1 VPHDDSERPTHRLA
15 RLVAIV
21 AGIAGVLLCALVP
34 LLPVKQT
41 TATILWPQGHLD
53 TGRPVTDITAPLVSG
68 APRALD
74 ISIPCGAIATLPA
87 DGGLVVSTLP
97 VNGFET
103 GKSGLF
109 VRANKD
115 TVVVAFRDSPAAAAP
130 RSAVAAG
137 ACSALHVWADA
148 GGAGAD
154 FVGIPGAAG
163 TLAAE
168 KKPAVGGIFTDL
180 AVPAQPG
187 LSARIDVDTRF
198 IVAPTLIKKA
208 VLALGGLA
216 VLASIVALAVLD
228 RQSGRRTPR
237 NWRAWRRVGLA
248 TWLADAGV
256 ISTLL
261 LWHVIGATSS
271 DDGYNLTIAR
281 VSGQAGYLANYYRF
295 FGTTEAPFD
304 WYDAV
309 LAQLASVST
318 AGVWMR
324 LPATLAGIGSWL
336 IVSRYVLRRLGP
348 GRGGLAGNPV
358 AVLTAGVVF
367 LAAWLP
373 FNNGLRPE
381 PLIALGVIV
390 TWVLVETS
398 IATRRLLPAAAAI
411 IVATLTA
418 TLAPQGLI
426 AVAALLA
433 GAREIARIIARRR
446 DADGRLAPL
455 AVLAASL
462 SLVFLMVFRSQTLAT
477 VAESARIKYKV
488 GPTVAW
494 YQEFLRYY
502 FLTVESNAEGS
513 MTRRFAVLIMLLCL
527 FGILVVLLRRGRV
540 PGIASGPAWRLIGTC
555 AIGLLLLHFT
565 PTKWAIQFGAF
576 AGLAGA
582 LGAVT
587 AFAMARI
594 GLDNRRNLTLY
605 ITALLF
611 MLAWATSGING
622 WFYVNNYGVPWFD
635 IQPVIASHPV
645 TSMFLT
651 LSIATGLLGAW
662 QHFRMDYAGHTEVK
676 NSRPKRVLAR
686 LNSRRNRVLAWF
698 IFGPVIGLQLLH
710 LTNQFGAAG
719 LAESVAVFA
728 LVLAWFGL
736 RNRRKLTLYV
746 TGHKRVLAST
756 PLLVVAVIMVFGEV
770 ASMAKGAVLRYPLYT
785 TGKADFAAITTAL
798 AGTSPRSCA
807 MADDVLAEPDT
818 NAGLLQPIPGQDFG
832 PAGPLGGAHPV
843 GFTPQGVGDNLQSD
857 PVVTKPG
864 VVNSDASPNKPNAS
878 ITDSA
883 GTAGG
888 KGPTGVNGSDAA
900 LPFGL
905 DPARTPVIG
914 SYGENSQAA
923 TATSAWY
930 QMPPATPDRPL
941 VVVAAAGAIWSYK
954 EDHDF
959 SYGQSLR
966 LQWGAARP
974 DGSVQPL
981 GLMFPIDIG
990 PQPAW
995 RNLRFPRSWA
1005 PPEANVARI
1014 VAYDP
1019 NLSEDQWFAFT
1030 PPRVPV
1036 TKTLQQ
1042 VIGSQQPILMDIATA
1057 ANFPC
1062 QRPFS
1067 EHLGVAEL
1075 PEYRIQPDHK
1085 QTSASSNLW
1094 QASKS
1099 GGPFLFTQALQ
1110 WTSTIPTY
1118 LNGDWYRDWGQVEQY
1133 HRWFPQDIAPDAEIQ
1148 QGVAEVYGWS
1158 RQGPIRALP

>member
-1 VPHDDSERPTHRLA
+1 MPHDDSERSPHRLA

-21 AGIAGVLLCALVP
+21 AGIAGALLCAVVP

-41 TATILWPQGHLD
+41 TATIQWPQGVTADGH
-53 TGRPVTDITAPLVSG
+53 VTDITAPLVSG

-74 ISIPCGAIATLPA
+74 ISIPCQAIATLPA
-87 DGGLVVSTLP
+87 DGGLVISTLP

-103 GKSGLF
+103 SKSGLF

-115 TVVVAFRDSPAAAAP
+115 TVVVAFRDSVAAVAP

-137 ACSALHVWADA
+137 ACSALHIWADA
-148 GGAGAD
+148 GGAGASFD
-154 FVGIPGAAG
+154 GIPGAAG
-163 TLAAE
+163 TLAPE
-168 KKPAVGGIFTDL
+168 KKPAVGGLFTDL
-180 AVPAQPG
+180 KVNAQPG

-198 IVAPTLIKKA
+198 IVAPTLLKRA
-208 VLALGGLA
+208 VIALGGLA
-216 VLASIVALAVLD
+216 VLTAIAALAVLD
-228 RQSGRRTPR
+228 RQSGHRTPR
-237 NWRAWRRVGLA
+237 NWRHVPIVRLSPASGRYPHLRPPDGPHRRRMFGTGFA
-248 TWLADAGV
+248 GWLADAGV

-281 VSGQAGYLANYYRF
+281 VSGQAGYVANYYRF

-304 WYDAV
+304 WYQSV

-324 LPATLAGIGSWL
+324 LPATLAGIGCWL
-336 IVSRYVLRRLGP
+336 IISRYMLRRLGP
-348 GRGGLAGNPV
+348 GKGGLGSNRV
-358 AVLTAGVVF
+358 AVWTAGAVF

-390 TWVLVETS
+390 TWVLVETA
-398 IATRRLLPAAAAI
+398 IATRRLVPAALAI
-411 IVATLTA
+411 VVAMLTA

-426 AVAALLA
+426 AVAALLT
-433 GAREIARIIARRR
+433 GARAIAQIIVRRR
-446 DADGRLAPL
+446 ATDGLLAPL

-462 SLVFLMVFRSQTLAT
+462 SLISIVVFRSQTLAT

-488 GPTVAW
+488 GPTIAW

-527 FGILVVLLRRGRV
+527 FGMLVVLLRRGRV
-540 PGIASGPAWRLIGTC
+540 PGLASGPAWRLIGTT

-587 AFAMARI
+587 AFALARI
-594 GLDNRRNLTLY
+594 GLHNRRNLTLY
-605 ITALLF
+605 VTALLF

-651 LSIATGLLGAW
+651 LSILTGLLAAW

-676 NSRPKRVLAR
+676 DN
-686 LNSRRNRVLAWF
+686 RRN
-698 IFGPVIGLQLLH
+698 
-710 LTNQFGAAG
+710 
-719 LAESVAVFA
+719 
-728 LVLAWFGL
+728 
-736 RNRRKLTLYV
+736 
-746 TGHKRVLAST
+746 RVLAST

-770 ASMAKGAVLRYPLYT
+770 ASLAKGAVLRYPLYT
-785 TGKADFAAITTAL
+785 TGKANFAAIASGL
-798 AGTSPRSCA
+798 SPNSCA
-807 MADDVLAEPDT
+807 MADDVLAEPDPNT
-818 NAGLLQPIPGQDFG
+818 GLLQPVPGQEYG
-832 PAGPLGGAHPV
+832 PAGPLGGINPV
-843 GFTPQGVGDNLQSD
+843 GFTPQGVGDDLQSD

-888 KGPTGVNGSDAA
+888 KGPTGVNGSQAA

-905 DPARTPVIG
+905 DPARTPVMG
-914 SYGENSQAA
+914 SYGENSRAA

-930 QMPPATPDRPL
+930 QMPPRTPDRPL
-941 VVVAAAGAIWSYK
+941 LVVAAAGAIWSYK
-954 EDHDF
+954 EDGDF
-959 SYGQSLR
+959 MYGQSLR
-966 LQWGAARP
+966 LQWGAAKP

-995 RNLRFPRSWA
+995 RNLRFPLSWA

-1042 VIGSQQPILMDIATA
+1042 LLGPRQPILMDIATA

-1133 HRWFPQDIAPDAEIQ
+1133 HRWFPLDVAPDADIQ
-1148 QGVAEVYGWS
+1148 QGVTTVYGWS
-1158 RQGPIRALP
+1158 RPGPIRALP

>member
-1 VPHDDSERPTHRLA
+1 VPHDDSERSAPQRA
-15 RLVAIV
+15 RLIAIV
-21 AGIAGVLLCALVP
+21 AGIAGALLCAVVP
-34 LLPVKQT
+34 LLPVNQT
-41 TATILWPQGHLD
+41 TATILWPQGVTDGH
-53 TGRPVTDITAPLVSG
+53 VTDITAPLVSG
-68 APRALD
+68 APRALE
-74 ISIPCGAIATLPA
+74 ISIPCSAIATLPA
-87 DGGLVVSTLP
+87 EGGLVLSTLP
-97 VNGFET
+97 ANGFET
-103 GKSGLF
+103 GKAGLF

-115 TVVVAFRDSPAAAAP
+115 TVVVAFRDSVAAAAP
-130 RSAVAAG
+130 RSAVDSG
-137 ACSALHVWADA
+137 ACSALHIWADV

-154 FVGIPGAAG
+154 FIGIPGATG
-163 TLAAE
+163 KLAPE

-180 AVPAQPG
+180 KVPAQPG

-198 IVAPTLIKKA
+198 IVAPTMLKRA
-208 VLALGGLA
+208 VLALGGLS
-216 VLASIVALAVLD
+216 VLTAIAALAVLD
-228 RQSGRRTPR
+228 RRSGRRAPW
-237 NWRAWRRVGLA
+237 NWRRLIRPGLA
-248 TWLADAGV
+248 TSLADAGV

-271 DDGYNLTIAR
+271 DDGYNLTMAR
-281 VSGQAGYLANYYRF
+281 VSGQAGYVANYYRF

-304 WYDAV
+304 WYQAV

-324 LPATLAGIGSWL
+324 LPATLAGIGCWL
-336 IVSRYVLRRLGP
+336 IISRYMLQRLGP
-348 GRGGLAGNPV
+348 GRGGLGSNRV
-358 AVLTAGVVF
+358 AIWTAGAMF

-381 PLIALGVIV
+381 PLIAFGVIL
-390 TWVLVETS
+390 TWVLVETA
-398 IATRRLLPAAAAI
+398 IATRRLVPAAVAI
-411 IVATLTA
+411 IVAMLTA
-418 TLAPQGLI
+418 TTAPQGLI
-426 AVAALLA
+426 AVAALLT
-433 GAREIARIIARRR
+433 GARAIARIIMRRR
-446 DADGRLAPL
+446 ATDGLLAPL
-455 AVLAASL
+455 AVLTAAL
-462 SLVFLMVFRSQTLAT
+462 SAITLVVFHSQTLAT

-488 GPTVAW
+488 GPTIAW

-513 MTRRFAVLIMLLCL
+513 MTRRFAVLILLLCL
-527 FGILVVLLRRGRV
+527 FGVLVVLLRRGRV
-540 PGIASGPAWRLIGTC
+540 PGLASGPAWRLIGTC

-576 AGLAGA
+576 AGLGGA

-587 AFAMARI
+587 AFVISRI
-594 GLDNRRNLTLY
+594 GLHNRRNLTLY

-622 WFYVNNYGVPWFD
+622 WFYVNNYGVPWYD

-645 TSMFLT
+645 TSMFLA
-651 LSIATGLLGAW
+651 LSIATGLLAAW
-662 QHFRMDYAGHTEVK
+662 QHFRMDYAGHTEVTD
-676 NSRPKRVLAR
+676 
-686 LNSRRNRVLAWF
+686 SRRN
-698 IFGPVIGLQLLH
+698 
-710 LTNQFGAAG
+710 
-719 LAESVAVFA
+719 
-728 LVLAWFGL
+728 
-736 RNRRKLTLYV
+736 
-746 TGHKRVLAST
+746 RVLAST

-770 ASMAKGAVLRYPLYT
+770 ASLAKGAVLRYPLYT
-785 TGKADFAAITTAL
+785 TGKANFAAIASGL
-798 AGTSPRSCA
+798 SPTSCA
-807 MADDVLAEPDT
+807 MADDVLAEPDP
-818 NAGLLQPIPGQDFG
+818 NAGVLQPVPGQQYG
-832 PAGPLGGAHPV
+832 PGGPLGGVNPV
-843 GFTPQGVGDNLQSD
+843 GFSPQGVGENLQSD

-888 KGPTGVNGSDAA
+888 KGPVGVNGSDAA

-905 DPARTPVIG
+905 DPARTPVMG
-914 SYGENSQAA
+914 SYGENSLAA
-923 TATSAWY
+923 TATSSWY
-930 QMPPATPDRPL
+930 QLPARTPDRPL
-941 VVVAAAGAIWSYK
+941 VTVAAAGAIWSYK
-954 EDHDF
+954 EDGDF
-959 SYGQSLR
+959 MYGQSLR
-966 LQWGAARP
+966 LQWGAAKP
-974 DGSVQPL
+974 DGSVAPL

-995 RNLRFPRSWA
+995 RNLRFPLSWA

-1036 TKTLQQ
+1036 LEPLQKLL
-1042 VIGSQQPILMDIATA
+1042 GSQQPILMDIATA

-1110 WTSTIPTY
+1110 WTSTVPTY

-1133 HRWFPQDIAPDAEIQ
+1133 HRWYPPDVAPNADIQ
-1148 QGVAEVYGWS
+1148 QGVITVYGWS
-1158 RQGPIRALP
+1158 RPGPIRALP